1 MISFWSSTAH
11 VRTPVC
17 DLIDTNQRQS
27 GMYFTRLC
35 DSGHMINVEGPV
47 VAIWR
52 TTNNKPD
59 GEVSRTGVNLTPTEL
74 HKLSCIVRC
83 SQMYNTTLIK

>member
-1 MISFWSSTAH
+1 
-11 VRTPVC
+11 
-17 DLIDTNQRQS
+17 
-27 GMYFTRLC
+27 MYFTRLC
-35 DSGHMINVEGPV
+35 DSGDMINVDGPV

-52 TTNNKPD
+52 TKNNKPD
-59 GEVSRTGVNLTPTEL
+59 GEVSWTGVNLTPTEL